1 MSGKIRK
8 EEALEYHSIGRPGK
22 IEVTITKPCETQ
34 RDLSLAYTPGVAWPC
49 LEIADD
55 PDKVFVYTAKGNLV
69 AVVSN
74 GTAVLGLGNIGA
86 LAGKPVMEGKGVL
99 FKTFADVD
107 VFDIEVDTED
117 PDELI
122 RVVKLLEPTFG
133 GINLEDIKAPECFYI
148 EEKLKEI
155 LDIPVF
161 HDDQHG
167 TAIITTAGLL
177 NALELV
183 GKKPEDVRVA
193 MNGAGAAGIAIAKMI
208 LNIGVKKENIIM
220 CDSKGVIY
228 KGRTAGMN
236 PYKEEFAIETNLRTL
251 EEAMKGAD
259 VFIGV
264 SVKGAVTQ
272 EMVKSMAPN
281 PIIFACANPDPEIT
295 PEEVLE
301 VRKDAIMATGRSDYP
316 NQVNNVLGFP
326 HIFRGA
332 LDVRARAINEEMKVA
347 AARALADLAKAGD
360 VPEYVLRAYNLDRLE
375 FGPDYIIPKPLDH
388 RVTLWEATAVAK
400 AAIETG
406 VARTKIKDFDKY
418 KEYLEARLR
427 GKMGEVIRA
436 LINRA
441 KRKPKRIVFPEG
453 SHPDILRVSQVILDE
468 KVGKPVL
475 IGSEREIKEKAA
487 ELKLELK
494 GIEIV
499 DPLRFDKAEV
509 YAQQLY
515 SMRKRKGV
523 TLAEARRLIA
533 RGPNTLGAMMLH
545 MGDADVFI
553 GGQDQ
558 HYSTVLSH
566 ILKVLKTKKG
576 IFKASGVYIVVLK
589 DDLMFFADT
598 TVNIDPTAEDLA
610 EVAICTAE
618 TARKFGV
625 EPRVAMLSYSN
636 FGSVNHPT
644 AEKVRKATEIVKE
657 REPFL
662 TIDGEMQA
670 DTAVVPEILKG
681 TYPFSSLKERANVLI
696 FPNLDAGNI
705 AYKLVHRLGCAR
717 VIGPILQ
724 GLKRSAHVLQRG
736 SSPEEIFN
744 LVAVAVVE
752 AQEMEESE

>member
-208 LNIGVKKENIIM
+208 INIGVKKENIIM

-347 AARALADLAKAGD
+347 AAKALADLAKAGD

-468 KVGKPVL
+468 KVGKPIL